1 MPASAPHRTLLVTVL
16 TAAALFAVGLW
27 ALDLQARQAR
37 DTTRKLN
44 LEDLETALNRRL
56 AIAGSLP
63 PEDAPTWCG
72 VLSDPQHQEI
82 QADIERA
89 LRDTE
94 AYTNP
99 AKPFPADPRF
109 DGSARDYVYWK
120 TSPVSFE
127 LLAHLEADDNNSRP
141 LDLEHCELRPT
152 DAGGPARTRH
162 NFGDVG
168 GSVAGGYDYAIVSLQ
183 RTPL

>member
-1 MPASAPHRTLLVTVL
+1 MRALWSLRSRLWLLPAG
-16 TAAALFAVGLW
+16 TAAALLALGLW

-56 AIAGSLP
+56 KLRGTLP
-63 PEDAPTWCG
+63 PEDAPQWCG
-72 VLSDPQHQEI
+72 VLTDAGNAAVRGEI
-82 QADIERA
+82 ESA
-89 LRDTE
+89 LRATE
-94 AYTNP
+94 KYANP
-99 AKPFPADPRF
+99 LKPFPADPRYG
-109 DGSARDYVYWK
+109 GSTRDYVYWK

-141 LDLEHCELRPT
+141 LDLQRCELVTR
-152 DAGGPARTRH
+152 DGGPAPRSSDRS
-162 NFGDVG
+162 GV
-168 GSVAGGYDYAIVSLQ
+168 GYDYAIVSLQ